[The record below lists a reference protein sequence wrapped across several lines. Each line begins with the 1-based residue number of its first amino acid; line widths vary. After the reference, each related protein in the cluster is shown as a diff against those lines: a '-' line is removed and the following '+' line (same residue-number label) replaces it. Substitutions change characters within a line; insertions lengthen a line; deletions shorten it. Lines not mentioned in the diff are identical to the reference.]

1 MADEFNM
8 SGNFQ
13 GAVINIKS
21 TLTNVQQS
29 VGEMPAGDATD
40 RAQLTNLIQ
49 QLSEILQKIPA
60 EQQEYAQALA
70 ETTQALVNAAKQ
82 QKPNP
87 TTVQIT
93 GAGLLQAA
101 KNLAS
106 VTPLVLPL
114 ASQIVE
120 TVTRLVLP
128 H

>member
-13 GAVINIKS
+13 GAMINIKS
-21 TLTNVQQS
+21 TLSNVQQS
-29 VGEMPAGDATD
+29 VGAMPAGDTAD
-40 RAQLTNLIQ
+40 RAELTNLIQ
-49 QLSEILQKIPA
+49 QLSDILQKLPA

-82 QKPNP
+82 QNPNK

-93 GAGLLQAA
+93 GDGLMQAA

-106 VTPLVLPL
+106 VAPLVLPL
-114 ASQIVE
+114 AGQIVQ
-120 TVTRLVLP
+120 TVTRLVI

>member
-13 GAVINIKS
+13 GALINIKS
-21 TLTNVQQS
+21 TLSNVQQS
-29 VGEMPAGDATD
+29 VGAMPTGDAGARTE
-40 RAQLTNLIQ
+40 LTNLIQ
-49 QLSEILQKIPA
+49 QLSDELQKLPA

-70 ETTQALVNAAKQ
+70 ETTQALVDAAKQ

-87 TTVQIT
+87 TMVQIT
-93 GAGLLQAA
+93 SDGLLKAA
-101 KNLAS
+101 KNLAT
-106 VTPLVLPL
+106 VAPVVLPL

-120 TVTRLVLP
+120 VVSKIIA

>member
-13 GAVINIKS
+13 GAILNIKS
-21 TLTNVQQS
+21 TLSNVQQS
-29 VGEMPAGDATD
+29 VGAIPAADAAD
-40 RAQLTNLIQ
+40 RAALTSQIQ
-49 QLSEILQKIPA
+49 QLSDILQKLPA

-87 TTVQIT
+87 AMVQIT
-93 GAGLLQAA
+93 GDGLMQAA
-101 KNLAS
+101 KNLAA

-114 ASQIVE
+114 AGQIVQ
-120 TVTRLVLP
+120 TVTRLIA